1 MRNKKDKGW
10 KEVKELNFFTLI
22 HRLASRTV
30 PKSLAHVGRT
40 TAGNN
45 NICATIIPSPTAPS
59 LPQPKLQ
66 SERVHPV
73 QVVSESTKSREIE
86 RGA

>member
-45 NICATIIPSPTAPS
+45 NICATIIPSPTASS
-59 LPQPKLQ
+59 LLLFLN
-66 SERVHPV
+66 
-73 QVVSESTKSREIE
+73 SRLS
-86 RGA
+86 RTNPNRS